1 MNILELDSIT
11 KYRESYLEYLK
22 RKKEKQKD
30 NILKLSPISSQVSSD
45 DNDIDSEVP
54 ENWSEQF

>member
-11 KYRESYLEYLK
+11 KYREPYLEYLK